1 MIQTSR
7 SIPGFE
13 KIVGDTLAS
22 INPNLTVVKFQ
33 TFQQQI
39 DDRFIEE
46 RLIARLTSLFG
57 LLALLL
63 AAIGLYG
70 VTAYGVARRTAEIG
84 IRMAL
89 GAKRAAVMAMVMRG
103 AIVQALVG
111 LLLGV
116 PTAMFCV
123 RYVQSQL
130 YQIKALD
137 LWVLG
142 GSVVVLMVAAG
153 MAGWIPAHRAASI
166 DPAHALRVE

>member
-1 MIQTSR
+1 MLS
-7 SIPGFE
+7 
-13 KIVGDTLAS
+13 
-22 INPNLTVVKFQ
+22 
-33 TFQQQI
+33 
-39 DDRFIEE
+39 
-46 RLIARLTSLFG
+46 RLTMLFG
-57 LLALLL
+57 GLALLL
-63 AAIGLYG
+63 ATLGLYG

-142 GSVVVLMVAAG
+142 GSVAVLMVSAG
-153 MAGWIPAHRAASI
+153 IAGWVPARRAASI